1 VILGGLAID
10 ESTLQAFKTEPR
22 FDVFQLFRKVFY
34 TQEKNKFWFSEFLDN
49 YAVLDTHGGQA
60 FAESLDESRVNWFV
74 KYFE

>member
-1 VILGGLAID
+1 MILGGLAID